1 MPILPALPPAV
12 EQVQPASP
20 DQAYAQGVALRRAGR
35 DAEAAALFAEVLR
48 QRPADVDA
56 RLNLGLSLLAL
67 GRLDAA
73 ERELNTVVE
82 QAPAYADAHI
92 ALARIAQRRGD
103 RAEAERRLALAE
115 AARPGDPAVA
125 ALRTQLA
132 APEEPRARIDLSA
145 AESDLSQGLSPWRQV
160 VVGAARRLD
169 DRTTLSA
176 SADWTERFDRTDLY
190 LEAGVAHRWSWGAT
204 TLSLGGT
211 PDADYR
217 PELSV
222 RGGVE
227 RAVGAGWAVT
237 LDGSLSRYPVGT
249 VSSLQP
255 GVQWSDASGRV
266 QLGARWINTWDE
278 TDARQTGYALRGAF
292 AVTPRLTLRAGY
304 ADAPETDQ
312 GITIPVV
319 SHSLGLE
326 FAATERVTVRLNVLD
341 EDRGAFDRREIGL
354 GLGWRY

>member
-1 MPILPALPPAV
+1 MPILPALPPAA
-12 EQVQPASP
+12 EQVQPATP
-20 DQAYAQGVALRRAGR
+20 DQAYARGVALRGEGR
-35 DAEAAALFAEVLR
+35 NAEAAALFAEVLR
-48 QRPADVDA
+48 QRPADIDA
-56 RLNLGLSLLAL
+56 RLNLGLALLAL
-67 GRLDAA
+67 GRLDDA
-73 ERELNTVVE
+73 ERELGTVVE

-103 RAEAERRLALAE
+103 RAAAERRLALAE

-132 APEEPRARIDLSA
+132 TPKEPRTRIDVSV
-145 AESDLSQGLSPWRQV
+145 AESDLSQGLNPWREV
-160 VVGAARRLD
+160 MVGIARRLD

-190 LEAGVAHRWSWGAT
+190 LEAGVGHRWSWGGT

-222 RGGVE
+222 RAGVE
-227 RAVGAGWAVT
+227 RPVGTGWAVT

-255 GVQWSDASGRV
+255 GVQWSDASERI

-292 AVTPRLTLRAGY
+292 AVTSRLTLRAGY

-319 SHSLGLE
+319 SYSLGLDY
-326 FAATERVTVRLNVLD
+326 AATERVTVRLNALD